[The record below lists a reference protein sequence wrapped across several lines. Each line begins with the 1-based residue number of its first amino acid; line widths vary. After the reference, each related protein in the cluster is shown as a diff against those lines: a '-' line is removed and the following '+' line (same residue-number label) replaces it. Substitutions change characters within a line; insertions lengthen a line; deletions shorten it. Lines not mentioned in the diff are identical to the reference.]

1 MKLSSADLKKLMII
15 PVIMLVASVMIV
27 ATNAQKNTIPMGIDL
42 KGGTLITIYS
52 PLEKEQIAAALGP
65 RFGEDLN
72 IDTISD
78 ISGVVGYTVQLDAF
92 LTVEEKEDIQNSIIA
107 LGVAKDAVS
116 IRDAQASISSQTLK
130 EGAKAVLFALIFMAL
145 VVFIRF
151 RTFVPS
157 FAVVI
162 SAFSDIMITLAVMIV
177 LGIPLTSGSL
187 VALLLLIGY
196 SVDTDILLTT
206 RVLVRKVGSFEERLL
221 RAMKT
226 GLTMAST
233 TLLAIGILYVASTS
247 VVLKE
252 IAVVI
257 LIGLLVD
264 LMNTWIQN
272 ARILQWHLERG

>member
-1 MKLSSADLKKLMII
+1 MELSSHDLKKLMII
-15 PVIMLVASVMIV
+15 PVILLVVSMIIV
-27 ATNAQKNTIPMGIDL
+27 TTTAQKNAIPMGIDL

-52 PLEKEQIAAALGP
+52 PLEKEQIATALAP
-65 RFGEDLN
+65 KFDDDLS

-92 LTVEEKEDIQNSIIA
+92 LSVEEKEDLQNSIIA
-107 LGVAKDAVS
+107 MGVAKDAIS
-116 IRDAQASISSQTLK
+116 IRDAQASISFKTLK
-130 EGAKAVLFALIFMAL
+130 EGVKAVFFALIFMAV

-162 SAFSDIMITLAVMIV
+162 SAFSDIVITLAIMIL
-177 LGIPLTSGSL
+177 LGIPLTAGSL

-206 RVLVRKVGSFEERLL
+206 RVLVRKVGTFEKRLW

-226 GLTMAST
+226 GLTMAAT
-233 TLLAIGILYVASTS
+233 TLSAIGILYVASTS

-257 LIGLLVD
+257 LIGLVVD

>member
-116 IRDAQASISSQTLK
+116 IRDAQASISSKTLK
-130 EGAKAVLFALIFMAL
+130 EGVKAMLFALIFMAV